1 MADTAFRLVRVEGP
15 SVGIAEGNDLSK
27 ISISP
32 NPAKDEVVLHLSER
46 MMAEVVLYSID
57 GREIWR
63 KMMRDSRNTIVL
75 QGFPSGLYVLKVV
88 TAQGIVFRRL
98 VKR

>member
-1 MADTAFRLVRVEGP
+1 MTDTTFRLVRVESP
-15 SVGIAEGNDLSK
+15 PVGIAEKDDLSE

-32 NPAKDEVVLHLSER
+32 NPANDEVVLHLSER

-57 GREIWR
+57 GREMWR
-63 KMMRDSRNTIVL
+63 KVMENPRNTITL